1 VSGPLCLP
9 APAKLNLFLH
19 VTGRRPDGYHCLQ
32 TVFQLLDF
40 GDTIELEESTDG
52 SITLASEM
60 PGVPAAEDLTVR
72 AAHALARASGRQRGV
87 RITVSKRIPV
97 GGGLGGGSSDA
108 ATTLLGLNQLWGCGL
123 DLQALAALGVGLGAD
138 VPVFVQGHSAWAEG
152 IGDQLLPIALPPAW
166 YLVIHPGCGV
176 NTAAIFRDEELT
188 RDTPLTT
195 MAAFFAGSGRN
206 DCEPVVRKRYRPVA
220 DALDWLAEHGSAR
233 MSGTG
238 SCVFAAFENE
248 HEARQVAASV
258 PAGWTRFVAR
268 GLDRSPVH
276 RALGI

>member
-1 VSGPLCLP
+1 MTGALSLP

-19 VTGRRPDGYHCLQ
+19 VTGKRPDGYHNLQ

-40 GDTIELEESTDG
+40 GDTIELQPTADG
-52 SITLASEM
+52 KITLASEM

-72 AAHALARASGRQRGV
+72 AARALAHATRGESGV
-87 RITVSKRIPV
+87 RITVAKRIPV

-108 ATTLLGLNQLWGCGL
+108 ATTLLGLNRLWGCGL
-123 DLQALAALGVGLGAD
+123 GIDALAAIGVGLGAD
-138 VPVFVQGHSAWAEG
+138 VPVFVRGHSAWAEG
-152 IGDQLLPIALPPAW
+152 IGEHLVPIDLPPAW
-166 YLVIHPGCGV
+166 YLVIHPGCAV

-220 DALDWLAEHGSAR
+220 DALDWLAGHGSAR

-238 SCVFAAFENE
+238 SCVFAAFGHEQ
-248 HEARQVAASV
+248 EARHVAESV
-258 PAGWTRFVAR
+258 PAEWMRFVAR

-276 RALGI
+276 SALGI

>member
-1 VSGPLCLP
+1 MSVVLSLP

-40 GDTIELEESTDG
+40 GDTIELEASTDG
-52 SITLASEM
+52 NITLASEM
-60 PGVPAAEDLTVR
+60 PGVPATEDLTVR
-72 AAHALARASGRQRGV
+72 AAQALARASGCETGA
-87 RITVSKRIPV
+87 RITVCKRIPV

-108 ATTLLGLNQLWGCGL
+108 ATTLLGLNRLWGCGL
-123 DLQALAALGVGLGAD
+123 GIEALSAIGLGLGAD
-138 VPVFVQGHSAWAEG
+138 VPVFVKGHSAWAEG
-152 IGDQLLPIALPPAW
+152 IGEHLVPIDLPPAW
-166 YLVIHPGCGV
+166 YLVIHPGCAV

-220 DALDWLAEHGSAR
+220 DALDWLAGHGGAR

-238 SCVFAAFENE
+238 SCVFAAFDDEQ
-248 HEARQVAASV
+248 EAQRVASSV

>member
-1 VSGPLCLP
+1 MTGALRLP

-19 VTGRRPDGYHCLQ
+19 VTGRRPDGYHSLQ

-40 GDTIELEESTDG
+40 GDEIELHPAGDG
-52 SITLASEM
+52 RIVLAKEM
-60 PGVPAAEDLTVR
+60 PGVPAEQDLTVR
-72 AAHALARASGRQRGV
+72 AALALQRATGCGQGARIAV
-87 RITVSKRIPV
+87 HKHIPM

-108 ATTLLGLNQLWGCGL
+108 ATTLLGLNRLWGCGL
-123 DLQALAALGVGLGAD
+123 DLDALATIGLGLGAD
-138 VPVFVQGHSAWAEG
+138 VPVFVRGHSAWAEG
-152 IGDQLLPIALPPAW
+152 IGEQLVPIALRPAW
-166 YLVIHPGCGV
+166 YLVIHPGCAV

-206 DCEPVVRKRYRPVA
+206 DCEPVVRKRYRQVA
-220 DALDWLAEHGSAR
+220 EALDWLAVHGRAQ

-248 HEARQVAASV
+248 HEARYVAGSV
-258 PAGWTRFVAR
+258 PEGWMRFVAR

-276 RALGI
+276 QALGS